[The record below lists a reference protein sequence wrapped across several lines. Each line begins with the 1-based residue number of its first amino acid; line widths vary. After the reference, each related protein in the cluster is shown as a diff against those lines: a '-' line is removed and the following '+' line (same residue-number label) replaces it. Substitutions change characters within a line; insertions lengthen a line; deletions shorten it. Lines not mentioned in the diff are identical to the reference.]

1 MQMVKSLESTVII
14 FHCLH
19 YGVGY
24 HSITNYNSKPFNE
37 TLGFVYLDQKTGK
50 TIQPCLVVF
59 FTPFCL
65 PLYLWGQGIPRTP
78 LPQNTQSPEAVSLTN
93 VSHPLQIRRNVSPS
107 VTVGVECR
115 EACLAA
121 LEADETLLLEVSGCW
136 VLDFWDSNGQPLH

>member
-1 MQMVKSLESTVII
+1 MLGC
-14 FHCLH
+14 FLH
-19 YGVGY
+19 
-24 HSITNYNSKPFNE
+24 TF
-37 TLGFVYLDQKTGK
+37 LFAFV
-50 TIQPCLVVF
+50 LV
-59 FTPFCL
+59 
-65 PLYLWGQGIPRTP
+65 GQGIPRTP